1 MMEQGDKVYT
11 ASESQRM
18 LQDKMLNDMLIDRG
32 ISMNYNSNNTS
43 LTYAQM
49 KEIMNETLGNKPEK
63 NIIFD
68 KNGFST
74 YIRKSGN
81 ITRYT
86 NQRASG
92 VGMTV

>member
-1 MMEQGDKVYT
+1 
-11 ASESQRM
+11 
-18 LQDKMLNDMLIDRG
+18 MLIDRG

-86 NQRASG
+86 NQRAAG